1 MEEIN
6 LFDLVALLA
15 DLPEHNLRRG
25 AVGTVV
31 ERFEAAEHHPSG
43 WIVEFVSPDG
53 GEYIEADIADP
64 AQIMK
69 LHFMR
74 LAA

>member
-6 LFDLVALLA
+6 LLDLVALLA

-25 AVGTVV
+25 AVGTIV
-31 ERFEAAEHHPSG
+31 ERFEAIEQHPSG

-53 GEYIEADIADP
+53 VEHVEADITDP
-64 AQIMK
+64 AQIVK
-69 LHFMR
+69 LHLKR